1 MTAAERVAGT
11 IAVDVQ
17 QRQAVAC
24 ADMAELF
31 SAAFSFPSLEL
42 AQALRAGAVAHDL
55 CACLSE
61 LGVSESCLHKVEVL
75 GRGLS
80 PQGLQSDTGSL
91 LDELKRE
98 YFRLFLAPGRL
109 VAVYPYESA
118 FRFVAQGGEGP
129 PALFVNPCT
138 VDVEACLRRADAL
151 PADYRKEPVDAV
163 FRELDFLRLLYTH
176 VAVSLNEAAGDG
188 ADAGTDAGD
197 GADAGGNARLW
208 AEQLQS
214 FRAAHVDSW
223 MPRFFERVKKEARH
237 EVYARLAASALVSL
251 ENMPDISQ
259 WSLP

>member
-1 MTAAERVAGT
+1 MTAVENVAGT
-11 IAVDVQ
+11 AAAGIQ

-24 ADMAELF
+24 ADLAELF
-31 SAAFSFPSLEL
+31 SAAFSFPSFEL

-61 LGVSESCLHKVEVL
+61 LGVSEACLHKAEAL

-80 PQGLQSDTGSL
+80 PQNPQNDADSL

-98 YFRLFLAPGRL
+98 YFRLFLAPGKL
-109 VAVYPYESA
+109 VVVYPYESA

-176 VAVSLNEAAGDG
+176 IAASLNEAACDGRDAGD
-188 ADAGTDAGD
+188 GTDAGS
-197 GADAGGNARLW
+197 NARLW

-214 FRAAHVDSW
+214 FRTAHVDSW
-223 MPRFFERVKKEARH
+223 MPQFFERVKKETRH

-251 ENMPDISQ
+251 ETMPDISQ